1 MPFPYV
7 PFVNALF
14 KEDIEEE
21 DDEDADELDDVDE
34 DDEED
39 EEDDDVVDDG
49 VNIEL
54 APINFSFSIK
64 W

>member
-1 MPFPYV
+1 VLLPYV

-14 KEDIEEE
+14 KEVIEEE
-21 DDEDADELDDVDE
+21 DDEDADELDAEDEEEDE
-34 DDEED
+34 DDD
-39 EEDDDVVDDG
+39 EVVDDG

-54 APINFSFSIK
+54 APISFSFSIK